1 MNRELYT
8 GVLANN
14 TLANSTSALLPISDI
29 ITHFNWN
36 NIFGNDNPVEIDL
49 GCGDGGFLVTYAQ
62 VHPKINLFGTE
73 RLMGRL
79 NKIIRKQAQLQINNL
94 KVARIESSYFIK
106 YLVSPNSLSAIHLYF
121 PDPWPK
127 KRHEKH
133 RLVQAGFAH
142 DCFNAINS
150 TGAIYIRTDNV
161 DYYEQMCEVFRNE
174 KGLTEVETPE
184 HLKTFQTDFEKQWI
198 AQGLPTNYATYK
210 KIN

>member
-8 GVLANN
+8 GVLASN
-14 TLANSTSALLPISDI
+14 TLANSTSALLPISNI

-106 YLVSPNSLSAIHLYF
+106 YLVPPNSLSAIHLYF

-127 KRHEKH
+127 KRH
-133 RLVQAGFAH
+133 L
-142 DCFNAINS
+142 
-150 TGAIYIRTDNV
+150 
-161 DYYEQMCEVFRNE
+161 
-174 KGLTEVETPE
+174 L
-184 HLKTFQTDFEKQWI
+184 L
-198 AQGLPTNYATYK
+198 
-210 KIN
+210 

>member
-14 TLANSTSALLPISDI
+14 TFVDSTSALLPISDI
-29 ITHFNWN
+29 ITHFDWSK
-36 NIFGNDNPVEIDL
+36 IFENDNPVEIDL

-62 VHPKINLFGTE
+62 AHPEINLFGTE

-79 NKIIRKQAQLQINNL
+79 NKIIRKCAQLQINNI
-94 KVARIESSYFIK
+94 KVGRIESSYFIK
-106 YLVSPNSLSAIHLYF
+106 YLVPPNSLSAIHLYF

-142 DCFNAINS
+142 ECFNAINS
-150 TGAIYIRTDNV
+150 TGSIYIRTDNV
-161 DYYEQMCEVFRNE
+161 DYYEQMREVFRNE
-174 KGLTEVETPE
+174 MGLTEVETPS

-198 AQGLPTNYATYK
+198 ALGLPTNYATYK
-210 KIN
+210 KK